1 MKTKVVSR
9 RKRIEDPILDIEILQ
24 RTINELR
31 GKALVRRGVYRFESF
46 EEAEQWM
53 IREIAATHA
62 RRSSTIF
69 SESAS
74 P

>member
-1 MKTKVVSR
+1 MSIKVVAR

-24 RTINELR
+24 RTINDLR

-53 IREIAATHA
+53 IREIVATHA
-62 RRSSTIF
+62 RRSSTIS

-74 P
+74 L

>member
-1 MKTKVVSR
+1 MSIKVVAS

-24 RTINELR
+24 RTINKLR
-31 GKALVRRGVYRFESF
+31 GNALIRRGVYRFESF

-53 IREIAATHA
+53 IREIAATYA
-62 RRSSTIF
+62 RRSSTIS